1 VAEPVINPTAPPV
14 ADIAPGSLAWR
25 IQVATLAHR
34 FFGLIHDTNT
44 AQLINQPAEAGTAGA
59 WPVAY
64 FTLYLQKV
72 GVPVGDA
79 AALCRLLVAME
90 AAGLL
95 MRAGWRADM
104 VGLPMQGQLYISQGV
119 QSAQIQGNL
128 WLSEVIGPE
137 LVIESYKAV
146 TVQVSGGEG
155 KPSGTGLV
163 LDRSHIITNR
173 HVVEALVGHGVSGD
187 IVIHPS
193 CKPPGAEWITRQSCV
208 HARLDVDVAVIE
220 AELGDKEGLL
230 ALPGIAFRDPKCDDE
245 LRVFG
250 YPYTLGFTEQPI
262 TVEHGHVVNPAAESP
277 AVDGDPRL
285 DVLERADRVARLGH
299 SRFIRSPGDPE
310 INQVGEVVA
319 VEQDVGGFD
328 VAVQQTNLMGGV
340 QGQGDPLDDAHRPRR
355 LQRPVGQHGLQIA
368 TLDQPHIHVEAA
380 VDFAIVVNRNHMRGV
395 QSCRRVSFA
404 AKSPLKLLVVREM
417 RR

>member
-1 VAEPVINPTAPPV
+1 
-14 ADIAPGSLAWR
+14 
-25 IQVATLAHR
+25 
-34 FFGLIHDTNT
+34 
-44 AQLINQPAEAGTAGA
+44 
-59 WPVAY
+59 
-64 FTLYLQKV
+64 
-72 GVPVGDA
+72 
-79 AALCRLLVAME
+79 ME

-193 CKPPGAEWITRQSCV
+193 FKPPGAEWITRQSRV

-220 AELGDKEGLL
+220 AELGDQEGLL

-277 AVDGDPRL
+277 AVDGDPRHKIFL
-285 DVLERADRVARLGH
+285 TSAVERPGNSGGPIVAQDGRVIGLVIDHTRGRRRASAGNIATEQK
-299 SRFIRSPGDPE
+299 SEGESSPFYRGIPA
-310 INQVGEVVA
+310 GEVVRAIEALGITGIA
-319 VEQDVGGFD
+319 VLE
-328 VAVQQTNLMGGV
+328 N
-340 QGQGDPLDDAHRPRR
+340 
-355 LQRPVGQHGLQIA
+355 PV
-368 TLDQPHIHVEAA
+368 
-380 VDFAIVVNRNHMRGV
+380 
-395 QSCRRVSFA
+395 
-404 AKSPLKLLVVREM
+404 
-417 RR
+417 